1 MEFNGDVLTVDIDM
15 SMQEIVEFEDFIRN
29 RLDYIDAIEV
39 KEEGSLKSSALLS
52 ILCSLKKT
60 KPELQISFLQKGVV
74 TSPEYGTIHWI
85 CHD

>member
-1 MEFNGDVLTVDIDM
+1 MEFNGDILTIDIDM
-15 SMQEIVEFEDFIRN
+15 SMDEIIEFEDFIRT
-29 RLDYIDAIEV
+29 RLDYIDTIEV
-39 KEEGSLKSSALLS
+39 KEEGTFKSSALLS
-52 ILCSLKKT
+52 ILYSLKKT